1 MKVAAILGPSKAG
14 IVDKLDPKPKDHIVV
29 VKVHSAP
36 LCTEFNAFREG
47 KPSDSH
53 GHEAAGEVVA
63 VDRATG
69 VKVGDRVLVQPQN
82 ACGRCELCVSGAYIH
97 CQHQEDVLKITGS
110 QAGTA
115 TIAQYLLKAD
125 WLLTP
130 IPDGLSYDHAAMGC
144 CGLGPTFGA
153 MQLMRVD
160 AFDTVLITGL
170 GPVGLGGVINARYRG
185 ARVIGV
191 EANPYRAALAKKL
204 GACAV
209 IDPRDASAVK
219 QVMDLTGG
227 LGADKCVETS
237 GRPETKPFLLDAVA
251 RSGQVALVG
260 WSGQPRR
267 RHDHRQGP
275 VRVRRVALQ
284 APGRPQAHEGDPGFH
299 SRLGHAHHAQV
310 PALADAAGVGT
321 PMHRQLRQG
330 HRASVGVSS
339 AGRGPKP
346 VGVCKSPA
354 SPPCPCGR
362 ASSRRFAHAPAMN
375 R

>member
-260 WSGQPRR
+260 WSGQLDAGTIIGKGLSVFGAWHYKLQDAPRLMK
-267 RHDHRQGP
+267 
-275 VRVRRVALQ
+275 VIQ
-284 APGRPQAHEGDPGFH
+284 A
-299 SRLGHAHHAQV
+299 SI
-310 PALADAAGVGT
+310 PALDTLITHKFPLSQMQQAWELQCTGN
-321 PMHRQLRQG
+321 
-330 HRASVGVSS
+330 
-339 AGRGPKP
+339 
-346 VGVCKSPA
+346 
-354 SPPCPCGR
+354 CGKVIV
-362 ASSRRFAHAPAMN
+362 HPWE
-375 R
+375 